1 MNRRNLLVSVAAL
14 PFLQLSL
21 PSSCSQVQQQLPTWL
36 AGLQAVA
43 TEAAQI
49 VPELTAV
56 GLNGSALATVE
67 TAVSAIQKAVS
78 ALNAASTTLQGASV
92 LVTIENYINVIAPV
106 VVPFVAA
113 VPGGATIALIVAALP
128 AIEVAVNFGVSLLSP
143 TALGLSTSAPAVPIT
158 TGTVKSAVSG
168 TPVASSQ
175 DYLNL
180 LIQRAKK

>member
-49 VPELTAV
+49 LPELQAV
-56 GLNGSALATVE
+56 GLSGSAVT
-67 TAVSAIQKAVS
+67 TAENAVAGIQKALS
-78 ALNAASTTLQGASV
+78 ALSAASTTLQGASV
-92 LVTIENYINVIAPV
+92 LVTVENYINVLAPIAL
-106 VVPFVAA
+106 PFVAA
-113 VPGGATIALIVAALP
+113 VPGGSTFALIVAALP
-128 AIEVAVNFGVSLLSP
+128 AIEIAVNFGVSLLSP
-143 TALGLSTSAPAVPIT
+143 TALQAASAAPAPAIT
-158 TGTVKSAVSG
+158 TGSVTSAVKG
-168 TPVASSQ
+168 TPVATSQ